1 MKGNYIIKKDVEAK
15 AYSTKFTRDIYVLK
29 TKIAH
34 IEDKIRITEIDKQKL
49 KKLEKEKI
57 EKIEDEKRSVEN
69 DIDKAINEI
78 NKKKEK
84 IFNIQKA
91 NLDNFKQEFGKLTSA
106 YEESVKKANEKTNEE
121 NEKNSKKQELKN
133 EADNIKKMY
142 DEAKEEI
149 NKLKEEANDKVKQR
163 DQIKNDFPKEYE
175 YFQEKIKYF
184 RKIEELKQENKRI
197 DKEKREL
204 EKNIANDSQIKKE
217 KNVAER
223 KFVIEKNRNEDKI
236 EELKSGIALEQLEND
251 LKKHNSDIFSWS
263 YIKEIM
269 IQYYGEKY
277 YDETTKDYID
287 NLRDIWTNRINY
299 IFNEE
304 YLRTKRAKESKLETI
319 MNRLSELESN
329 NRAETEEAKQL
340 TEESENLKEEINI
353 DENDFNKVYS
363 IFNDVILLLNQI
375 DDQNEDKIFSEHF
388 IEQIININPEY
399 NNMKE
404 YARNNFD
411 RLINLYI
418 NELIEHSKSKKNL
431 IMRNKKCNEF
441 IEEKNNEN
449 KILENQIDEN
459 NTRLE
464 ELIEKRKENLKEIGK
479 IQNIIE
485 VKTTE
490 MKKYLNEI
498 CEEKFKNY
506 KEENAETLKNFNKIY
521 GKKILTK
528 ANKVQK
534 EKIYEDRINEHI
546 KMKDLM
552 ENISNYI
559 KQFQIKSKELNE
571 KIISLANK
579 YQETM
584 DQVTEMELN
593 EEEEKEKG
601 KKEEEIRAN
610 LKKEMDKKFEEQKIK
625 LKNQK
630 AKLEKQENIEYYIDI
645 LKKKNVQLKN
655 ISKKKEKV
663 FEQFSIFFQQVQ
675 EEQLKLQEQSHQLKL
690 QLLEFKSLEDENAFG
705 SKVKMPNQEETNI
718 NEEEKN
724 NSQDEEYFKQREERL
739 SQLKLNNKLEIP
751 ETEDIF
757 GLESGENTAEV
768 EVYDIDMF
776 HQNVKPLF
784 EGVNVY
790 KRFSEKAVKTEY
802 EEYDP
807 IKNRGVLPEAFDYA
821 LRKLYA
827 NINEGQFEF
836 FTIEGIP
843 KKEAVLPFEQIVGI
857 RHSDNAKKIIKM
869 KQEKPQTGTKFDFI
883 GKDHI
888 PFSIMTKN
896 NNWDIVC
903 PEYATYLAIKTMIEY
918 ILSLPKK
925 KNKLDINQ
933 NNEEENI
940 VYEEE

>member
-57 EKIEDEKRSVEN
+57 EKIEDEKRSVET

-204 EKNIANDSQIKKE
+204 EKNIENDSQIKKE

-610 LKKEMDKKFEEQKIK
+610 LTKNKIEK
-625 LKNQK
+625 SESKIRK
-630 AKLEKQENIEYYIDI
+630 ARKYRILHRYI
-645 LKKKNVQLKN
+645 
-655 ISKKKEKV
+655 KKEKC
-663 FEQFSIFFQQVQ
+663 
-675 EEQLKLQEQSHQLKL
+675 
-690 QLLEFKSLEDENAFG
+690 
-705 SKVKMPNQEETNI
+705 
-718 NEEEKN
+718 
-724 NSQDEEYFKQREERL
+724 
-739 SQLKLNNKLEIP
+739 
-751 ETEDIF
+751 
-757 GLESGENTAEV
+757 
-768 EVYDIDMF
+768 
-776 HQNVKPLF
+776 
-784 EGVNVY
+784 
-790 KRFSEKAVKTEY
+790 
-802 EEYDP
+802 P
-807 IKNRGVLPEAFDYA
+807 IKKYF
-821 LRKLYA
+821 
-827 NINEGQFEF
+827 
-836 FTIEGIP
+836 
-843 KKEAVLPFEQIVGI
+843 
-857 RHSDNAKKIIKM
+857 
-869 KQEKPQTGTKFDFI
+869 
-883 GKDHI
+883 
-888 PFSIMTKN
+888 
-896 NNWDIVC
+896 
-903 PEYATYLAIKTMIEY
+903 
-918 ILSLPKK
+918 
-925 KNKLDINQ
+925 
-933 NNEEENI
+933 
-940 VYEEE
+940 

>member
-449 KILENQIDEN
+449 KILQNQIDEN

-718 NEEEKN
+718 NEEEKDY
-724 NSQDEEYFKQREERL
+724 SQDEEYFKQREERL

>member
-1 MKGNYIIKKDVEAK
+1 
-15 AYSTKFTRDIYVLK
+15 
-29 TKIAH
+29 
-34 IEDKIRITEIDKQKL
+34 
-49 KKLEKEKI
+49 
-57 EKIEDEKRSVEN
+57 
-69 DIDKAINEI
+69 
-78 NKKKEK
+78 
-84 IFNIQKA
+84 
-91 NLDNFKQEFGKLTSA
+91 
-106 YEESVKKANEKTNEE
+106 
-121 NEKNSKKQELKN
+121 
-133 EADNIKKMY
+133 
-142 DEAKEEI
+142 
-149 NKLKEEANDKVKQR
+149 
-163 DQIKNDFPKEYE
+163 
-175 YFQEKIKYF
+175 
-184 RKIEELKQENKRI
+184 
-197 DKEKREL
+197 
-204 EKNIANDSQIKKE
+204 
-217 KNVAER
+217 
-223 KFVIEKNRNEDKI
+223 
-236 EELKSGIALEQLEND
+236 
-251 LKKHNSDIFSWS
+251 
-263 YIKEIM
+263 
-269 IQYYGEKY
+269 
-277 YDETTKDYID
+277 
-287 NLRDIWTNRINY
+287 
-299 IFNEE
+299 
-304 YLRTKRAKESKLETI
+304 

-375 DDQNEDKIFSEHF
+375 DDQNEDKIFSEYF

-601 KKEEEIRAN
+601 KKERR
-610 LKKEMDKKFEEQKIK
+610 
-625 LKNQK
+625 
-630 AKLEKQENIEYYIDI
+630 
-645 LKKKNVQLKN
+645 
-655 ISKKKEKV
+655 
-663 FEQFSIFFQQVQ
+663 
-675 EEQLKLQEQSHQLKL
+675 
-690 QLLEFKSLEDENAFG
+690 
-705 SKVKMPNQEETNI
+705 
-718 NEEEKN
+718 
-724 NSQDEEYFKQREERL
+724 NS
-739 SQLKLNNKLEIP
+739 
-751 ETEDIF
+751 
-757 GLESGENTAEV
+757 
-768 EVYDIDMF
+768 
-776 HQNVKPLF
+776 
-784 EGVNVY
+784 
-790 KRFSEKAVKTEY
+790 
-802 EEYDP
+802 
-807 IKNRGVLPEAFDYA
+807 
-821 LRKLYA
+821 
-827 NINEGQFEF
+827 
-836 FTIEGIP
+836 
-843 KKEAVLPFEQIVGI
+843 
-857 RHSDNAKKIIKM
+857 
-869 KQEKPQTGTKFDFI
+869 
-883 GKDHI
+883 
-888 PFSIMTKN
+888 
-896 NNWDIVC
+896 C
-903 PEYATYLAIKTMIEY
+903 
-918 ILSLPKK
+918 
-925 KNKLDINQ
+925 
-933 NNEEENI
+933 
-940 VYEEE
+940 